1 MKVIVV
7 VNAAAGSTKSSDVEG
22 LDSLLASTFER
33 RGIEAELRF
42 VEGDQIAAT
51 AKQALADAAEGAVDA
66 IVVGGGD
73 GTIRT
78 VAAVFAGS
86 GFAIG
91 VLPLG
96 TLNHFAKDLGIP
108 ADIAAAVDVIAAGH
122 VRPVDL
128 GSVNDAFFVN
138 NSSIGMYPNMVID
151 RELQQKRGGLG
162 KWSAMTLSLLR
173 AIRRFRFRRLTICAE
188 GTTALYRTPL
198 LFVGNNEYDM
208 NLLSLGR
215 RKQLDVGK
223 LYVYVTRSQTRLEFI
238 LLGLRAIFGGGRSAP
253 NLDMLAVHSLEVR
266 SSKRRI
272 LVALDGEV
280 ETMRTPLRY
289 VAQPGALQVFAPEQ
303 LPCCLAGREPLHSE

>member
-1 MKVIVV
+1 M
-7 VNAAAGSTKSSDVEG
+7 
-22 LDSLLASTFER
+22 LASTFER

-42 VEGDQIAAT
+42 VEGDQIAAI
-51 AKQALADAAEGAVDA
+51 AKQALADAARGAVDA

-78 VAAVFAGS
+78 VATVFAGR
-86 GFAIG
+86 GIAIG

-122 VRPVDL
+122 VRLVDL

-138 NSSIGMYPNMVID
+138 NSSVGMYPNMVID
-151 RELQQKRGGLG
+151 RELRQNRGRLG
-162 KWSAMTLSLLR
+162 KWSAMTLAFFR
-173 AIRRFRFRRLTICAE
+173 AIRRFRFRRLTIRAE
-188 GTTALYRTPL
+188 GVTTPYRTPL

-208 NLLSLGR
+208 NFLSLGK

-223 LYVYVTRSQTRLEFI
+223 LYVYVARSQTRLEFI
-238 LLGLRAIFGGGRSAP
+238 LLGLRAIFGGGRSVP
-253 NLDMLAVHSLEVR
+253 DLDMLEVHSLEVR
-266 SSKRRI
+266 SSKRRV

-280 ETMRTPLRY
+280 QTMETPLRY
-289 VAQPGALQVFAPEQ
+289 VARPGALRVFAPE
-303 LPCCLAGREPLHSE
+303 PP